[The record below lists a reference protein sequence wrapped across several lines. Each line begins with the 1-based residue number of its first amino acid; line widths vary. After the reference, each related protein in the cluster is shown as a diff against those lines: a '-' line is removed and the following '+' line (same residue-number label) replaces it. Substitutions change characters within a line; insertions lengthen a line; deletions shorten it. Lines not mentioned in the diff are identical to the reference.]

1 MHLVS
6 GLRGLIVRGFYDRVM
21 ADKLKKY
28 LGILLAAVFLSGCGK
43 LPLVSAFLGE
53 SPQATQDNQLFF
65 DDFSETKSG
74 WDRFT
79 GEIGSTDYKDK
90 TYQISVH
97 EPNTD
102 LFANAYKL
110 YKDTIIE
117 VSAVRIGGPDNNS
130 FGVIC
135 RFQDEKN
142 FYSAQ
147 ISSDGY
153 AGIFRMKD
161 GIYRLLGQ
169 DEMIP
174 VPAILGGS
182 ARNTIHFECIG
193 RSLALAVNGAPVDAR
208 EDKSF
213 ENGDVGLIAGAFEE
227 AGVVIA
233 FDDFKVAQP

>member
-1 MHLVS
+1 MRTFFDRMLQKNRNVIFS
-6 GLRGLIVRGFYDRVM
+6 IFFTALI
-21 ADKLKKY
+21 
-28 LGILLAAVFLSGCGK
+28 LSGCGK
-43 LPLVSAFLGE
+43 LPLISTFLGA
-53 SPQATQDNQLFF
+53 SPQATQSSQLFF

-79 GEIGSTDYKDK
+79 GEIGSTDYKNK
-90 TYQISVH
+90 TYQISVN

-102 LFANAYKL
+102 LFANPYKL
-110 YKDTIIE
+110 FKDTIIE
-117 VSAVRIGGPDNNS
+117 VKAARIGGPVNNS
-130 FGVIC
+130 FGVVC

-153 AGIFRMKD
+153 AGIFRMKE
-161 GIYRLLGQ
+161 GVYKLLGQ
-169 DEMIP
+169 DAMIA
-174 VPAILGGS
+174 VPSILGGS
-182 ARNTIHFECIG
+182 AVNTIHFECIG

-213 ENGDVGLIAGAFEE
+213 ENGDIGLIAGAFEK

-233 FDDFKVAQP
+233 FDDLKCHTCHRRHSWII

>member
-1 MHLVS
+1 MTFS
-6 GLRGLIVRGFYDRVM
+6 ARGAGETMKR
-21 ADKLKKY
+21 Y
-28 LGILLAAVFLSGCGK
+28 LGILFIAFLLSGCGK
-43 LPLVSAFLGE
+43 LPLVSTFLGN
-53 SPQATQDNQLFF
+53 SPQATQDNQLFL

-74 WDRFT
+74 WDRFA
-79 GEIGSTDYKDK
+79 GEIGSTDYRNK
-90 TYQISVH
+90 TYQISVN

-102 LFANAYKL
+102 LFANPAKL
-110 YKDTIIE
+110 YKDTITE
-117 VSAVRIGGPDNNS
+117 VTAARIGGPDNNS

-142 FYSAQ
+142 FYAAQ

-161 GIYRLLGQ
+161 GIYKLLGQ
-169 DEMIP
+169 NAMIP

-182 ARNTIHFECIG
+182 AVNTIHFECIG

-213 ENGDVGLIAGAFEE
+213 ENGDVGLIAGSFEE

-233 FDDFKVAQP
+233 FDNFMVTLP

>member
-1 MHLVS
+1 MK
-6 GLRGLIVRGFYDRVM
+6 R
-21 ADKLKKY
+21 Y
-28 LGILLAAVFLSGCGK
+28 LGILLIAFLLSGCGK
-43 LPLVSAFLGE
+43 LPLVSTFLGD

-65 DDFSETKSG
+65 DDFSETKNG
-74 WDRFT
+74 WDRFS
-79 GEIGSTDYKDK
+79 GEIGSTDYKNK
-90 TYQISVH
+90 TYQITVN

-102 LFANAYKL
+102 LFANPAKL

-117 VSAVRIGGPDNNS
+117 VTAARIGGPDNNS

-142 FYSAQ
+142 FYAAQ

-161 GIYRLLGQ
+161 GIYKLLGQ
-169 DEMIP
+169 DAMIP

-182 ARNTIHFECIG
+182 AVNTIHLECIG

-213 ENGDVGLIAGAFEE
+213 ENGDVGLIAGSFEE

-233 FDDFKVAQP
+233 FDDFMVSLP

>member
-1 MHLVS
+1 MPNLC
-6 GLRGLIVRGFYDRVM
+6 GLMLQKNRNV
-21 ADKLKKY
+21 
-28 LGILLAAVFLSGCGK
+28 ILLIMVAALMLSGCDK
-43 LPLVSAFLGE
+43 VPLVSTFLSA
-53 SPQATQDNQLFF
+53 SPQATVNSQLFF

-74 WDRFT
+74 WDRFA
-79 GEIGSTDYKDK
+79 GEIGATDYNNK
-90 TYQISVH
+90 TYQILIN

-102 LFANAYKL
+102 MFANPYKL
-110 YKDTIIE
+110 FKDTVIE
-117 VSAVRIGGPDNNS
+117 VKAAKISGPVNNS

-161 GIYRLLGQ
+161 GVYKLIGQ
-169 DEMIP
+169 DAMIP
-174 VPAILGGS
+174 VPSILGGS
-182 ARNTIHFECIG
+182 AVNTIHFECIG
-193 RSLALAVNGAPVDAR
+193 RSLALAVNGTPVDAR

-233 FDDFKVAQP
+233 FDNFSVTQP

>member
-1 MHLVS
+1 MTIS
-6 GLRGLIVRGFYDRVM
+6 ARGAGETMKR
-21 ADKLKKY
+21 Y
-28 LGILLAAVFLSGCGK
+28 LGILLIAFLLSGCGK
-43 LPLVSAFLGE
+43 LPLVSTFLGD
-53 SPQATQDNQLFF
+53 SSQATQDNQLFF
-65 DDFSETKSG
+65 DDFSETKNG
-74 WDRFT
+74 WDRFS
-79 GEIGSTDYKDK
+79 GEIGSTDYKNK
-90 TYQISVH
+90 TYQITVN

-102 LFANAYKL
+102 LFANPAKL

-117 VSAVRIGGPDNNS
+117 VTAARIGGPDNNS

-142 FYSAQ
+142 FYAAQ

-161 GIYRLLGQ
+161 GIYKLLGQ
-169 DEMIP
+169 DAMIP

-182 ARNTIHFECIG
+182 AVNTIHLECIG

-213 ENGDVGLIAGAFEE
+213 ENGDVGLIAGSFEE

-233 FDDFKVAQP
+233 FDDFMVSLP

>member
-1 MHLVS
+1 MRNFIKWMQHNNRNVTFS
-6 GLRGLIVRGFYDRVM
+6 
-21 ADKLKKY
+21 
-28 LGILLAAVFLSGCGK
+28 ILLAAVILSGCGK
-43 LPLVSAFLGE
+43 IPLVSTFLGA
-53 SPQATQDNQLFF
+53 SPQATQASQLFF

-74 WDRFT
+74 WDRFA
-79 GEIGSTDYKDK
+79 GAIGTTDYKDK
-90 TYQISVH
+90 TYQISIN

-102 LFANAYKL
+102 LFANPYQL
-110 YKDTIIE
+110 FKDTIIE
-117 VSAVRIGGPDNNS
+117 VKAAKVGGPVNNS

-161 GIYRLLGQ
+161 GVYRLIGQ
-169 DEMIP
+169 DVMIP
-174 VPAILGGS
+174 VPSILGGS
-182 ARNTIHFECIG
+182 AVNTIHFECIG
-193 RSLALAVNGAPVDAR
+193 RSLALAVNGTPVDAR

-233 FDDFKVAQP
+233 FDDLSVTLP

>member
-1 MHLVS
+1 MN
-6 GLRGLIVRGFYDRVM
+6 RYFE
-21 ADKLKKY
+21 
-28 LGILLAAVFLSGCGK
+28 ILLFAVLFSGCGK
-43 LPLVSAFLGE
+43 LPLVSVLLGE
-53 SPQATQDNQLFF
+53 SSQATQENQLFI
-65 DDFSETKSG
+65 DDFSEAKSG
-74 WDRFT
+74 WDRFS
-79 GEIGSTDYKDK
+79 GEIGSTDYRNKA
-90 TYQISVH
+90 YQITVN

-102 LFANAYKL
+102 LFTNPSKL

-117 VSAVRIGGPDNNS
+117 VTATRIGGPDNNS

-142 FYSAQ
+142 FYAAQ

-161 GIYRLLGQ
+161 GDYQLLGQ
-169 DEMIP
+169 EKMIP

-182 ARNTIHFECIG
+182 AANTIHFECIG

-213 ENGDVGLIAGAFEE
+213 DNGDVGLIAGTFEE

-233 FDDFKVAQP
+233 FDDFKVTKP

>member
-1 MHLVS
+1 MMWVLLNRILHENRIKIITV
-6 GLRGLIVRGFYDRVM
+6 F
-21 ADKLKKY
+21 
-28 LGILLAAVFLSGCGK
+28 LGAVILSGCGNI
-43 LPLVSAFLGE
+43 PLVSSFLGE
-53 SPQATQDNQLFF
+53 SPQATQNSQLFF

-74 WDRFT
+74 WDRYA
-79 GEIGSTDYKDK
+79 GEIGATDYKNK
-90 TYQISVH
+90 AYQISVN

-102 LFANAYKL
+102 LFANPYKL
-110 YKDTIIE
+110 FKDTIVE
-117 VSAVRIGGPDNNS
+117 VTAARIGGPDNNS

-161 GIYRLLGQ
+161 GVYRLLGQ
-169 DEMIP
+169 DAMLP

-182 ARNTIHFECIG
+182 AVISIHFECIG
-193 RSLALAVNGAPVDAR
+193 RSLALAVNGTPVEAR

-213 ENGDVGLIAGAFEE
+213 ENSDVGLIAGAFEE

-233 FDDFKVAQP
+233 FDDFKVTLP